1 MSQKVK
7 IYKKKIQI
15 WSEDNNWAFDWSHF
29 ALRHESLL
37 PREPADFDSNFGKLN
52 FQISASFILYN
63 NPDLKHRKLKLNFFD
78 RF

>member
-29 ALRHESLL
+29 ALRDESLICQG
-37 PREPADFDSNFGKLN
+37 NQ
-52 FQISASFILYN
+52 QILIQTLES
-63 NPDLKHRKLKLNFFD
+63 
-78 RF
+78 